1 MKHAGGM
8 NGGSGSGTS
17 ASAYTAQARSTAS
30 NNQFA
35 SLSPL
40 QRQIVDFMLSQPKTD
55 EGIHVAA
62 IARHVASS
70 GGVGDA
76 NLIRFVRYM

>member
-1 MKHAGGM
+1 MKHAGGV
-8 NGGSGSGTS
+8 NGGSGSGPS

-76 NLIRFVRYM
+76 NLIRFVRYV